1 MKPQNV
7 KKARKGLWTS
17 YAFFIALTF
26 LIASCKKD
34 AMVTPVSAA
43 ESTATGAT
51 ASTTATTPTGSTS
64 ATSSTS
70 TTPTGATTPAT
81 PAAGTTSTTNTATGT
96 ATATPAVTT
105 GSTSA
110 STATATTAAATSAYT
125 SSGPINLNGS
135 HDITIS
141 GKLINGG
148 SVPAITLTN
157 CYNVHITKNMLGN
170 STNVGIYLYNC
181 YSVTVDYNNITNV
194 STGVYVVNTTGGG
207 IFVNYNQFLNM
218 VGPMPRGQFVQFNTV
233 SGSGNSISYN
243 KGENIFGQ
251 SNPED
256 AINVYKSNGTSSS
269 PIQVI
274 GNWIRGGGPSASGG
288 GIMLGDTGGSYEVA
302 SNNILVDPGQYGIA
316 IAGGDHMSITNNSI
330 YGKAQSFTNIGLYIW
345 GQSGS
350 ACTNASISGN
360 QVKFMNKSN
369 TENDAW
375 VGTGET
381 TPSGWST
388 NTFGANISASILPS
402 VLVSF

>member
-7 KKARKGLWTS
+7 KNGRKGLWTS

-51 ASTTATTPTGSTS
+51 TSTSATTPSGSTS
-64 ATSSTS
+64 ATPTS
-70 TTPTGATTPAT
+70 ATTPVPATGTT
-81 PAAGTTSTTNTATGT
+81 PAAGSAAATTA
-96 ATATPAVTT
+96 ATPAVTT
-105 GSTSA
+105 A
-110 STATATTAAATSAYT
+110 STPTAAATAAASAYT
-125 SSGPINLNGS
+125 SSGPINLSGS

-170 STNVGIYLYNC
+170 STDVGVYLYNC
-181 YSVTVDYNNITNV
+181 YNITVDYNNITNV

-207 IFVNYNQFLNM
+207 IAVNYNQFKNM

-233 SGSGNSISYN
+233 SGAGNSISYN

-256 AINVYKSNGTSSS
+256 AINVYKSSGTSSS

-274 GNWIRGGGPSASGG
+274 GNWIRGGGPSATGG
-288 GIMLGDTGGSYEVA
+288 GIMLGDTGGSYEIA
-302 SNNILVDPGQYGIA
+302 SGNILVDPGQYGIA

-350 ACTNASISGN
+350 ACTNATISGN
-360 QVKFMNKSN
+360 QVKFMSKSN
-369 TENDAW
+369 AENDAW
-375 VGTGET
+375 VGTGEA

-402 VLVSF
+402 VVVSF

>member
-7 KKARKGLWTS
+7 KTGLKALWTS

-34 AMVTPVSAA
+34 AIVTPASAS
-43 ESTATGAT
+43 EPTTTATT
-51 ASTTATTPTGSTS
+51 SSNTATTPTGSTS
-64 ATSSTS
+64 AAS
-70 TTPTGATTPAT
+70 TPTAPT
-81 PAAGTTSTTNTATGT
+81 GTTST
-96 ATATPAVTT
+96 VT
-105 GSTSA
+105 
-110 STATATTAAATSAYT
+110 TATTVAATAGYT

-141 GKLINGG
+141 GKSINGG

-170 STNVGIYLYNC
+170 STDVGIYLYNC
-181 YSVTVDYNNITNV
+181 YNVTVDYNNVTNV

-207 IFVNYNQFLNM
+207 IVVNYNQFRNM

-233 SGSGNSISYN
+233 SGAGNSISYN

-256 AINVYKSNGTSSS
+256 AINVYKSNGTPSS

-274 GNWIRGGGPSASGG
+274 GNWVRGGGPSATGG
-288 GIMLGDTGGSYEVA
+288 GIMLGDTGGSYEIA

-316 IAGGDHMSITNNSI
+316 IAGGDHISITNNSI

-350 ACTNASISGN
+350 LCTNATISGN

-388 NTFGANISASILPS
+388 NTFGANISASILPA
-402 VLVSF
+402 VVVSF

>member
-7 KKARKGLWTS
+7 KNGRKGLWTS

-34 AMVTPVSAA
+34 AMITPASVA
-43 ESTATGAT
+43 ETTATGA
-51 ASTTATTPTGSTS
+51 STGSNTATTPAGSTSSTAATS
-64 ATSSTS
+64 ATSST
-70 TTPTGATTPAT
+70 TTQPTGATTPAT
-81 PAAGTTSTTNTATGT
+81 GITASNTTAATT
-96 ATATPAVTT
+96 
-105 GSTSA
+105 
-110 STATATTAAATSAYT
+110 TATTAATSGYT
-125 SSGPINLNGS
+125 SSSPINLNGS

-148 SVPAITLTN
+148 SVPAISLTN

-170 STNVGIYLYNC
+170 STDVGVFLYNC
-181 YSVTVDYNNITNV
+181 YNVTVDYNNITNV
-194 STGVYVVNTTGGG
+194 STGVYVVNTTSGG
-207 IFVNYNQFLNM
+207 IVVNYNQFLNM

-233 SGSGNSISYN
+233 SGAGNSISYN

-256 AINVYKSNGTSSS
+256 AINVYKSNGTPSS
-269 PIQVI
+269 PIQVV
-274 GNWIRGGGPSASGG
+274 GNWIRGGGPSATGG
-288 GIMLGDTGGSYEVA
+288 GIMLGDTGGSYEIA

-350 ACTNASISGN
+350 ACTNATISGN

-375 VGTGET
+375 VGTGES

-388 NTFGANISASILPS
+388 NTFGANISASILPA
-402 VLVSF
+402 VVVSF

>member
-7 KKARKGLWTS
+7 KKSLKGSWTS
-17 YAFFIALTF
+17 YAFFIALIL

-34 AMVTPVSAA
+34 AMVTPASVA
-43 ESTATGAT
+43 ETTATGAT
-51 ASTTATTPTGSTS
+51 TSSSTPSGSTS
-64 ATSSTS
+64 STA

-81 PAAGTTSTTNTATGT
+81 GTTTPAATTT
-96 ATATPAVTT
+96 
-105 GSTSA
+105 
-110 STATATTAAATSAYT
+110 TATTTAVTSGYT
-125 SSGPINLNGS
+125 SSSPINLNGS

-141 GKLINGG
+141 GKSINGG

-170 STNVGIYLYNC
+170 STDVGVYLYNC
-181 YSVTVDYNNITNV
+181 YNVTVDYNNITNV

-207 IFVNYNQFLNM
+207 IVVNYNQFKNM

-256 AINVYKSNGTSSS
+256 AINLYKSNGTSSS
-269 PIQVI
+269 PIQVV
-274 GNWIRGGGPSASGG
+274 GNWIRGGGPSATGG
-288 GIMLGDTGGSYEVA
+288 GIMLGDTGGSYEIA
-302 SNNILVDPGQYGIA
+302 SNNIMVDPGQYGIA

-350 ACTNASISGN
+350 LCTNATISGN

-369 TENDAW
+369 SENDAW
-375 VGTGET
+375 VGTGES
-381 TPSGWST
+381 TPSGWSS

-402 VLVSF
+402 VVVSF

>member
-7 KKARKGLWTS
+7 KTGLKALWTS

-34 AMVTPVSAA
+34 AMITPASAS
-43 ESTATGAT
+43 EPT
-51 ASTTATTPTGSTS
+51 TTATTTSGST
-64 ATSSTS
+64 AA
-70 TTPTGATTPAT
+70 TTPTTPAT
-81 PAAGTTSTTNTATGT
+81 GTTSTANTPTGT
-96 ATATPAVTT
+96 TTSATPAVTT
-105 GSTSA
+105 GSTSTTTT
-110 STATATTAAATSAYT
+110 TATPAYA
-125 SSGPINLNGS
+125 SSSPINLNGS

-141 GKLINGG
+141 GKSINGG
-148 SVPAITLTN
+148 SVPAISLTN

-181 YSVTVDYNNITNV
+181 YNITVDYNNITNV

-207 IFVNYNQFLNM
+207 IAVNYNQFLNM

-233 SGSGNSISYN
+233 SGAGNSISYN
-243 KGENIFGQ
+243 KGENIAGQ

-256 AINVYKSNGTSSS
+256 AINLYKSNGTSSS

-316 IAGGDHMSITNNSI
+316 IAGGDHMSVTNNSI

-350 ACTNASISGN
+350 ACTNATISGN

-388 NTFGANISASILPS
+388 NTFGASISASILPS
-402 VLVSF
+402 VVVSF

>member
-7 KKARKGLWTS
+7 KKSLKGSWTS
-17 YAFFIALTF
+17 YAFFIALI
-26 LIASCKKD
+26 LLLASCKKD
-34 AMVTPVSAA
+34 AMVTPASVA
-43 ESTATGAT
+43 ETTATGAT
-51 ASTTATTPTGSTS
+51 TSSSTPSGSTS
-64 ATSSTS
+64 STA
-70 TTPTGATTPAT
+70 TTPTGATTPA
-81 PAAGTTSTTNTATGT
+81 AGTTTTAATTTTATTT
-96 ATATPAVTT
+96 ATAVTS
-105 GSTSA
+105 G
-110 STATATTAAATSAYT
+110 YT
-125 SSGPINLNGS
+125 SSSPINLNGS

-141 GKLINGG
+141 GKSINGG

-170 STNVGIYLYNC
+170 STDVGVYLYNC
-181 YSVTVDYNNITNV
+181 YNVTVDYNNITNV

-207 IFVNYNQFLNM
+207 IVVNYNQFKNM

-256 AINVYKSNGTSSS
+256 AINLYKSNGTSSS
-269 PIQVI
+269 PIQVV
-274 GNWIRGGGPSASGG
+274 GNWIRGGGPSATGG
-288 GIMLGDTGGSYEVA
+288 GIMLGDTGGSYEIA
-302 SNNILVDPGQYGIA
+302 SNNIMVDPGQYGIA

-350 ACTNASISGN
+350 LCTNATISGN
-360 QVKFMNKSN
+360 QVKFMNKANS
-369 TENDAW
+369 ENDAW
-375 VGTGET
+375 VGTGES
-381 TPSGWST
+381 TPSGWSS

-402 VLVSF
+402 VVVSF